1 MLKEIWKQKR
11 FRTWDEAFKALTPA
25 MRQHSVR
32 VADYTQVLF
41 DGVCKSSFYL
51 RDEERPDYLDKR
63 YSETAYK
70 CGFFHQIGKAWE
82 PEIYPRWNDNFT
94 LDEKNEYCSY
104 TVEGRELAEELQT
117 GRHGNSDSISDQM
130 IQDSCEFHM
139 EHWDGNGFPYGYA
152 GTEISLIA
160 QIVGLAKELDRL
172 ICERKSEKPY
182 DEAVD
187 IILSQEDKMFSI
199 ALLNVFRNCQPEIKN
214 IYKKYIHYTKIL
226 PKTIPLIE
234 KRPERPFGLTYR
246 QIVSGTTVETFI
258 FEAVPWFAGLEDES
272 VIESMQETENLL
284 MRSGLIKDIVIYF
297 LYEAA
302 DTLARMKNCELFT
315 GGILVPVF
323 SAFYS
328 GENLSKKLE
337 KLFSDTAID
346 KKKLM
351 LTVPGNLLKN
361 ERKISERLSDYIEQG
376 VVLVLD
382 DYHPEDIPIALL
394 REIGFTYVRIAK
406 DSLIRNGIT
415 ETLQELKNHGI
426 SVLDWPS
433 GETNLTE
440 DELIHYLMNNE

>member
-1 MLKEIWKQKR
+1 MLKDILKGKR

-32 VADYTQVLF
+32 VADYTKILF

-51 RDEERPDYLDKR
+51 RDEERPEYLDKR

-70 CGFFHQIGKAWE
+70 CGFFHQIGKAWD
-82 PEIYPRWNDNFT
+82 PKSYPRWNDNLT
-94 LDEKNEYCSY
+94 LDEKNEYCRY
-104 TVEGRELAEELQT
+104 TVEGRKLAEELQT
-117 GRHGNSDSISDQM
+117 GRHGNSDSNSDKM

-182 DEAVD
+182 DEAID
-187 IILSQEDKMFSI
+187 IILSKEDKMFST
-199 ALLNVFRNCQPEIKN
+199 ALLNVFRNCQPELKN

-246 QIVSGTTVETFI
+246 QIVSGTTTETFI
-258 FEAVPWFAGLEDES
+258 FEAVPWFAGLEDAELRGTM
-272 VIESMQETENLL
+272 EETEALL
-284 MRSGLIKDIVIYF
+284 MRTGLTKDIEIYF

-328 GENLSKKLE
+328 GEDLSERLE

-351 LTVPGNLLKN
+351 LTVPESLLRK
-361 ERKISERLSDYIEQG
+361 ERKISERLSNYIEQG

-382 DYHPEDIPIALL
+382 EYHPEDIPAALL
-394 REIGFTYVRIAK
+394 REIGFTHVRIAK
-406 DSLIRNGIT
+406 DSLGKN
-415 ETLQELKNHGI
+415 ETAEAMQALKNHGI
-426 SVLDWPS
+426 SVIDWPS
-433 GETNLTE
+433 GDTNLTE
-440 DELIHYLMNNE
+440 DELIRYLMNHE

>member
-11 FRTWDEAFKALTPA
+11 FKTWDEAFRALTPA

-41 DGVCKSSFYL
+41 EGVCKSSFYL
-51 RDEERPDYLDKR
+51 RDEERPAYLDKR

-70 CGFFHQIGKAWE
+70 CGFFHQIGKARK
-82 PEIYPRWNDNFT
+82 PESYPRWNDNFT

-104 TVEGRELAEELQT
+104 TVEGRELTEELQN
-117 GRHGNSDSISDQM
+117 GRQGNSDSISDQM

-160 QIVGLAKELDRL
+160 QIVGLAKEMDRL

-187 IILSQEDKMFSI
+187 IILSQEDKMFS
-199 ALLNVFRNCQPEIKN
+199 APLLNVFRNCQPELKN
-214 IYKKYIHYTKIL
+214 VYKKYIHYTKIM
-226 PKTIPLIE
+226 PKTVPLIE
-234 KRPERPFGLTYR
+234 KGTERPFGLTYR
-246 QIVSGTTVETFI
+246 QIVSGTAVETFI
-258 FEAVPWFAGLEDES
+258 FEAVPWFGGLENSDSKES
-272 VIESMQETENLL
+272 AQETEALL
-284 MRSGLIKDIVIYF
+284 TRTGLTKDIVIYF

-302 DTLARMKNCELFT
+302 DALARMKNCELFT

-328 GENLSKKLE
+328 ENLSDRLE

-346 KKKLM
+346 RKKLM
-351 LTVPGNLLKN
+351 LTVSESLIKK
-361 ERKISERLSDYIEQG
+361 EHKILERLSNYIDQG

-382 DYHPEDIPIALL
+382 DYHPEDVSVALL
-394 REIGFTYVRIAK
+394 RKIGFTHVRIAK
-406 DSLIRNGIT
+406 DSLVRNDIREI
-415 ETLQELKNHGI
+415 LQQLKNQGI
-426 SVLDWPS
+426 SVINWPS

-440 DELIHYLMNNE
+440 DELIHYLMNHE